1 MKKETNAGRARVV
14 TRGIERQARIVPM
27 SRAAFQSKSGIE
39 RKPLI
44 TEETFAIVLRI
55 MA

>member
-1 MKKETNAGRARVV
+1 V

-44 TEETFAIVLRI
+44 TEETFAIVLCI